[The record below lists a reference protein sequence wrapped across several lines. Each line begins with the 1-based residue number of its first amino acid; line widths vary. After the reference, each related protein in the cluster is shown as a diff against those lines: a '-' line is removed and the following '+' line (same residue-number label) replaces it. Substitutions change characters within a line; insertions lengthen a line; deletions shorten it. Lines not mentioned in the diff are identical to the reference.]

1 MARQPSK
8 HEAALLDKLV
18 ESDLPSPAIEYLFA
32 KEVGRAFRFDFAW
45 PEHDPPIAVETEGG
59 TWNRGRHV
67 RGRGFEKDAEKYNQA
82 ALLGWVVLRVTGA
95 MIRDGRAMA
104 YLGAALNSRSRDDIQ
119 AAVRMINNPNP
130 VAQIEKAYARAV
142 SNMPLTVAE
151 KRQAFMDSVLAA
163 RRRAT

>member
-1 MARQPSK
+1 MAREPSK
-8 HEAALLDKLV
+8 WEAALLDKLV

-45 PEHDPPIAVETEGG
+45 PEHDPPIGLEAEGG
-59 TWNRGRHV
+59 TWSRGRHV

-104 YLGAALNSRSRDDIQ
+104 YLRAAFNSSSREDIET
-119 AAVRMINNPNP
+119 ALTEINGPNSI
-130 VAQIEKAYARAV
+130 AEIQRAYARAL
-142 SNMPLTVAE
+142 SNAPLSVAE
-151 KRQAFMDSVLAA
+151 RKQAFMDSVLAA